1 MPFPYKKVLVVGA
14 TSGIG
19 WALAERLLA
28 NKVKVVIVGRRQ
40 DRLEEFKQKHNEDD
54 VSSFVFDISKLQ
66 EIPKFASDVTKAHP
80 DLDCVF
86 LNSGIQRMHDFSKP
100 ETIKLDVIDEEV
112 TTNYLSF
119 LHLTNAFMPHL
130 QQHKGNTSFIYTTS
144 GLALI
149 PITRVPNYCA
159 TKAALHHFILTLR
172 EQVKSGP
179 GSVKIIELMP
189 PAVQTELHDTK
200 HQPDMPE
207 GAGAKIGMPL
217 AQFTDEAWEGL
228 EKGEEQIAVGDI
240 CVNATNS
247 WEKER
252 QKTFHAMV
260 AMMSKGG
267 K

>member
-28 NKVKVVIVGRRQ
+28 NNVKVVIVGRRK
-40 DRLEEFKQKHNEDD
+40 DRLDEFTTKHGQQN
-54 VSSFVFDISKLQ
+54 VSSFIFDISKLS

-86 LNSGIQRMHDFSKP
+86 LNSGIQRVHNFAKP
-100 ETIKLDVIDEEV
+100 DTVDLDVIQEEM
-112 TTNYLSF
+112 TTNYTSF
-119 LHLTNAFMPHL
+119 LYLTNAFMPHL
-130 QQHKGNTSFIYTTS
+130 QSLGKDTSFIYTTS

-159 TKAALHHFILTLR
+159 SKAALHHFILTLR

-228 EKGEEQIAVGDI
+228 EKGEEQIAIGDI
-240 CVNATNS
+240 CKNAVNS

-252 QKTFHAMV
+252 QETFHKMV
-260 AMMSKGG
+260 KMMGG
-267 K
+267 KP